1 MKILILTATLT
12 LITFNVSAQQSIKNS
27 IHFTTVN
34 DLLLSHGIELPSL
47 FEANDRCSAANECY
61 FSAEAFS
68 GNDSTAVQ
76 NHPSYSYDYRI
87 DPVQIV
93 DSVDV
98 TGDGVKEWILL
109 RTGICYMTSI
119 PMQPYGVGNQ
129 RHTIAVYE
137 MWDIMEKK
145 QLFAFTSTCESML
158 TVSTNVIQSFGYNF
172 EVKTG
177 RNGAFEISGNTT
189 GSGSESGTYMY
200 NREKGMYE
208 KR

>member
-1 MKILILTATLT
+1 MKILILTAALT

-34 DLLLSHGIELPSL
+34 DLLLLHGIELSPL
-47 FEANDRCSAANECY
+47 FEANIWCSAANEGY
-61 FSAEAFS
+61 FSAETFS
-68 GNDSTAVQ
+68 GNDSTTVQ

-98 TGDGVKEWILL
+98 TGDGVEEWILL
-109 RTGICYMTSI
+109 RTGVCSMTAL
-119 PMQPYGVGNQ
+119 PEQPYGIGNQ
-129 RHTIAVYE
+129 QHTIAVYE
-137 MWDIMEKK
+137 VWDIMEKK
-145 QLFAFTSTCESML
+145 QLFAFTSTCRSAL
-158 TVSTNVIQSFGYNF
+158 IVSTNVIQGFGYNF

-177 RNGAFEISGNTT
+177 RNGTFEISGNTT
-189 GSGSESGTYMY
+189 GSGSEPETYMY
-200 NREKGMYE
+200 NREKGIYE